1 MFTQQ
6 EWRISSFI
14 LLDVVVVDL
23 AGWEQGWEK
32 FLKGMSWENWYS
44 LSLWPFLIYPF
55 VPYLS
60 YLTFMTLTGAS
71 HLHVGSCVDIALSV
85 VARSCVTDGFD
96 SLSHIPWESPSR
108 KGMSSTCFP
117 RAVCPCA
124 LHAVSLTL
132 FHSWVG
138 SLIRYCLFRSSSRTE
153 DKIHRTLMVLVKRS
167 HWQTQGKI
175 L

>member
-1 MFTQQ
+1 M
-6 EWRISSFI
+6 
-14 LLDVVVVDL
+14 VDL

-132 FHSWVG
+132 FHSWCC
-138 SLIRYCLFRSSSRTE
+138 SLIRYCLFRWVRGLRARFTKLPRFWWSAFISRFKARFSKLEEVRDPT
-153 DKIHRTLMVLVKRS
+153 D
-167 HWQTQGKI
+167 
-175 L
+175 